1 VVAIVALT
9 DVLIYQTIVAG
20 CIIAGFVVRHISP

>member
-20 CIIAGFVVRHISP
+20 CIRAGLIVSSP